1 MLAGG
6 KKEITGVSTMPSS
19 LQSQL
24 DVSCAV
30 IQSLAVQADLIERI
44 AARTCETLLAGRL
57 LLTCGNGGSAT
68 DAQHLAEELIGR
80 YRASR
85 QALPAVALTADS
97 AALTCIAN
105 DFGYDQVFARQVEA
119 LARVGDLLICFSTS
133 GDSPNIVAA
142 LRAAR
147 VRGAG
152 SIALLGKDGG
162 AARDLADLA
171 LVVASSDTARI
182 QEAHLQILHFICE
195 VVETAALKVE
205 D

>member
-1 MLAGG
+1 MT
-6 KKEITGVSTMPSS
+6 ITSFQAQIDAS
-19 LQSQL
+19 LSVL
-24 DVSCAV
+24 
-30 IQSLAVQADLIERI
+30 QSLARQAELIDAI
-44 AARTCETLLAGRL
+44 ATCVRDTLLSGHM

-85 QALPAVALTADS
+85 RALPAVALTADS

-105 DFGYDQVFARQVEA
+105 DFGYDQVFARQVDA
-119 LARVGDLLICFSTS
+119 LARGGDLLICFSTS

-147 VRGAG
+147 ERGAG

-195 VVETAALKVE
+195 VVETTAIKVE